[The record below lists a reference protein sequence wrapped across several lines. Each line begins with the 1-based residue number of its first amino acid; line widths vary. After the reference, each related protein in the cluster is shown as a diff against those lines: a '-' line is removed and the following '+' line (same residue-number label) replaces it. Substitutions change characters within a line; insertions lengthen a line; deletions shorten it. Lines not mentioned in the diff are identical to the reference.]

1 MSERVNSS
9 EKKQHRHYNSV
20 GKQQGRKSLPLQP
33 YLNSYLRQTQLLYKH
48 RVPTSKERI
57 STLNGGVGG
66 DKDGPNDSKNENL
79 LLKIIKIRDNF
90 FASVYSKTKSHNRFD
105 SLGSQVSDIMEE
117 QEASVKKKNMHN
129 RCVTASYLPQ
139 R

>member
-1 MSERVNSS
+1 MSERVDSS

-33 YLNSYLRQTQLLYKH
+33 FMNSYLRQTQLLYKR

-57 STLNGGVGG
+57 SVINGG

-90 FASVYSKTKSHNRFD
+90 LASVYSKTKSHNRFD